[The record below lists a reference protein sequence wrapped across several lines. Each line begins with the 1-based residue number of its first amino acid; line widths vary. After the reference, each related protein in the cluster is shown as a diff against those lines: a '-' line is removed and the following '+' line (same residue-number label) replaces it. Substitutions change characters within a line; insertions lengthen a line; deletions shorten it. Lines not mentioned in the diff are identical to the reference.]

1 MNHTHHY
8 IAMLFCITYF
18 GDEADTVVVVF
29 SFFSFFFFSFL
40 NSVQLTILLII
51 VIDIYMNYCESLL
64 LLMITTTCMDLY
76 TQTSHVQC

>member
-29 SFFSFFFFSFL
+29 VFVLFF

-64 LLMITTTCMDLY
+64 LLMITTTYMDIY